1 MDANVRKRDI
11 RVDALRAVCILLIIL
26 AHTGLKGADDTL
38 FQLRTF
44 DVPGMAI
51 CLGMSCELSSG
62 GDRGYLN
69 YVGRRFMRLIVPM
82 WIFLTIYFAVYGTV
96 VWINGESFFGGG
108 RGAFEKV
115 LWSYIPMSGI
125 GYVWIIRIYFMISL
139 MIPVLMC
146 VKKIRGIFPRLIYL
160 FLLFIMQNCLCRYC
174 DTLEG
179 TARTLFSSL
188 VVMTIGYAIMALC
201 GMWMVRQTVG
211 DNVLMALMGVAF
223 YVSYALVGGMGFLDM
238 QNNKYPPNAYFLG
251 YGLFIGAVIFIVSG
265 MVLTGTDGVPARTT
279 RWLSV
284 HSMGLYYVHIVL
296 LIFADRLMP
305 DSGQWPVKYVTL
317 LIGSVIVVWLMNLLI
332 PLVKGMFCR
341 ADSNML

>member
-1 MDANVRKRDI
+1 M
-11 RVDALRAVCILLIIL
+11 
-26 AHTGLKGADDTL
+26 
-38 FQLRTF
+38 F
-44 DVPGMAI
+44 
-51 CLGMSCELSSG
+51 SW
-62 GDRGYLN
+62 
-69 YVGRRFMRLIVPM
+69 RLV
-82 WIFLTIYFAVYGTV
+82 
-96 VWINGESFFGGG
+96 
-108 RGAFEKV
+108 
-115 LWSYIPMSGI
+115 
-125 GYVWIIRIYFMISL
+125 
-139 MIPVLMC
+139 
-146 VKKIRGIFPRLIYL
+146 
-160 FLLFIMQNCLCRYC
+160 
-174 DTLEG
+174 
-179 TARTLFSSL
+179 
-188 VVMTIGYAIMALC
+188 
-201 GMWMVRQTVG
+201 
-211 DNVLMALMGVAF
+211 GVAF